1 VSFLPW
7 NWHYGYAMELENVL
21 IVVDLEE
28 FVDEI
33 IEEYKSQKKC

>member
-1 VSFLPW
+1 
-7 NWHYGYAMELENVL
+7 MELENVL